1 MNEFL
6 DIVKDTLI
14 DGLKLLPFLFIT
26 FILMELLEHKFGDKL
41 NNKLKKVNKI
51 GPIFGSLLGIIPQCG
66 ISASAS
72 NFYITRVI
80 SLGTLISVYLSTSDE
95 MLPILIGH
103 NVSIIL
109 IVKILLVK
117 FITGLVFGFIID
129 LIFRKKETEDI
140 KDFCELE
147 DCDCNHGVLKSSI
160 IHTLKTFLYILIIS
174 FLLNLAM
181 FYFGED
187 LLSKLLMKNNPF
199 GVIITSLIG
208 LIPNCSSSVLLTELY
223 LNDIISIGKLLS
235 GVLVNAG
242 VGLLILFRFNKNKK
256 ENFKIIGILLAIGVL
271 VGFIF
276 DILRITF

>member
-1 MNEFL
+1 MK
-6 DIVKDTLI
+6 DIILDTLL
-14 DGLKLLPFLFIT
+14 DGVKLLPFLFIT
-26 FILMELLEHKFGDKL
+26 FLIMELIEHKFGDKL
-41 NNKLKKVNKI
+41 NKKLTKVNKV
-51 GPIFGSLLGIIPQCG
+51 GPLLGSLLGIIPQCG

-117 FITGLVFGFIID
+117 FITGLIFGFIID